1 MALFHQYVR
10 PVPGS
15 VTSVHAAPP
24 VGCRAPSGLAGDD
37 DDDAG
42 PRRPPGPLT
51 RRGGRLDVFANP
63 RRPIEMSPVETAVAG
78 ADEDRASSSR
88 TAREWGVTHDGAM
101 GWVRRERDASADAA
115 SLAMRLSILGIG
127 TLRWESRR
135 RFLASRRVLLAST
148 RSPARPRSLGRAR

>member
-1 MALFHQYVR
+1 MHTAAYVAATAALLALAPAPRLLPSLRVA
-10 PVPGS
+10 
-15 VTSVHAAPP
+15 AAPN
-24 VGCRAPSGLAGDD
+24 L
-37 DDDAG
+37 
-42 PRRPPGPLT
+42 
-51 RRGGRLDVFANP
+51 
-63 RRPIEMSPVETAVAG
+63 PVETAVAG